1 MYWELIGLI
10 LLLLASGFFSSSE
23 LAYVLANKIK
33 VEIRARKNHLAS
45 KNILYFINNPQI
57 FFSTILISNNIINIA
72 FASLVTIFLTE
83 VYGMNDAQILL
94 VSTLLL
100 LFIGELIPK
109 YIAREI
115 PDALSNLV
123 AVPVRAVSILLYP
136 FIKITSKISSV
147 LTVTTEQTDTSFAVS
162 VDKDD
167 IHSLLAESSLAG
179 AVEENESDVISKV
192 IQLGEQKVYEAM
204 TPRTDIVGVE
214 INSPISEVL
223 NTFITSGYSKLPVF
237 EENIDNIKGMII
249 AYDMFKNPEDV
260 KSVMR
265 ETIFVPETKKT
276 LETLNELLEKSLSTA
291 IVVDEFGGTEGIV
304 TIEDILE
311 EIVGEIRDEF
321 DVDDD
326 ICKKTSHDTYIISGK
341 VEIDFINE
349 EFDLYFPDGD
359 YETLAGYITHST
371 GNIPE
376 KGDSYKIDHFKILI
390 LRADKKKIDLVKV
403 VVDTR
408 KLSELQAEKS

>member
-1 MYWELIGLI
+1 MYWELIGLL

-45 KNILYFINNPQI
+45 KNILYFINHPQI

-72 FASLVTIFLTE
+72 FASLVTIFLSK
-83 VYGMNDAQILL
+83 VYGMNDAEILL

-100 LFIGELIPK
+100 LFIGEQIPK

-115 PDALSNLV
+115 PDTLANIV
-123 AVPVRAVSILLYP
+123 AIPVRAVSIILYP
-136 FIKITSKISSV
+136 VIKITAKISSV
-147 LTVTTEQTDTSFAVS
+147 LTVSTQQTDTSFAVS

-167 IHSLLAESSLAG
+167 IQSLLAESSLAG
-179 AVEENESDVISKV
+179 SVELKESDVISKV
-192 IQLGEQKVYEAM
+192 IELGEQKVYEAM

-214 INSPISEVL
+214 INSPIGEVL

-249 AYDMFKNPEDV
+249 AHDMFKNPEDV

-321 DVDDD
+321 DVEDD
-326 ICKKTSHDTYIISGK
+326 ICKKTSNDTYIISGK
-341 VEIDFINE
+341 VEVDFINE
-349 EFDLYFPDGD
+349 EFDLHFPDGD

-403 VVDTR
+403 VVDTA
-408 KLSELQAEKS
+408 KLAELQAEQN

>member
-33 VEIRARKNHLAS
+33 VEIRARKNHIAS
-45 KNILYFINNPQI
+45 KNILYFIHHPQI

-72 FASLVTIFLTE
+72 FASLVTLYLTR
-83 VYGMNDAQILL
+83 VYAFNDAEILL

-115 PDALSNLV
+115 PDTLANIV
-123 AVPVRAVSILLYP
+123 AVPVRAVSIILYP

-147 LTVTTEQTDTSFAVS
+147 LTVSTEQTDTTFAVS

-192 IQLGEQKVYEAM
+192 IQLGEQKIYEAM

-223 NTFITSGYSKLPVF
+223 DTFITSGYSKLPVF

-349 EFDLYFPDGD
+349 EFDLHFPDGD

-403 VVDTR
+403 VVDMR
-408 KLSELQAEKS
+408 KLSELHAEKS

>member
-1 MYWELIGLI
+1 MYWELIGLL

-45 KNILYFINNPQI
+45 KNILYFINHPQI

-72 FASLVTIFLTE
+72 FASLVTIFLSK
-83 VYGMNDAQILL
+83 VYGMNDAEILL

-115 PDALSNLV
+115 PDTLANIV
-123 AVPVRAVSILLYP
+123 AIPVRAVSIILYP
-136 FIKITSKISSV
+136 VIKITAKISSV
-147 LTVTTEQTDTSFAVS
+147 LTVSTQQTDTSFAVS

-167 IHSLLAESSLAG
+167 IQSLLAESSLAG
-179 AVEENESDVISKV
+179 SVELKESDVISKV
-192 IQLGEQKVYEAM
+192 IELGEQKVYEAM

-214 INSPISEVL
+214 INSPIGEVL

-249 AYDMFKNPEDV
+249 AHDMFKNPEDV

-321 DVDDD
+321 DVEDD
-326 ICKKTSHDTYIISGK
+326 ICKKTSNDTYIISGK
-341 VEIDFINE
+341 VEVDFINE
-349 EFDLYFPDGD
+349 EFDLHFPDGD

-403 VVDTR
+403 VVDTA
-408 KLSELQAEKS
+408 KLAELQAEQN

>member
-1 MYWELIGLI
+1 
-10 LLLLASGFFSSSE
+10 
-23 LAYVLANKIK
+23 
-33 VEIRARKNHLAS
+33 
-45 KNILYFINNPQI
+45 
-57 FFSTILISNNIINIA
+57 
-72 FASLVTIFLTE
+72 
-83 VYGMNDAQILL
+83 L

-115 PDALSNLV
+115 PDTLANIV
-123 AVPVRAVSILLYP
+123 AVPVRAVSIILYP

-147 LTVTTEQTDTSFAVS
+147 LTVSTEQTDTTFAVS

-192 IQLGEQKVYEAM
+192 IQLGEQKIYEAM

-223 NTFITSGYSKLPVF
+223 DTFITSGYSKLPVF

-349 EFDLYFPDGD
+349 EFDLHFPDGD

-408 KLSELQAEKS
+408 KLSELHAEKS